1 MALQKKTERLIILCF
16 LAVGALVIGAG
27 VYIWRALG
35 PVELSLHGWL
45 AIGAG
50 VLFSFLLG
58 GALMA
63 LSFYSARRGYDDEA
77 AQPDPFGPPK
87 L

>member
-1 MALQKKTERLIILCF
+1 MALQKKTERLIILSF
-16 LAVGALVIGAG
+16 VIVGALTLAAG
-27 VYIWRALG
+27 FYIWHVLG

-45 AIGAG
+45 AIAAG
-50 VLFSFLLG
+50 VVFSFLLG

-63 LSFYSARRGYDDEA
+63 LSFYSARRGYDDAA

-87 L
+87 V